1 MFCINE
7 RCLIRTLEIIYNLLL
22 ISCMILLIIQGFKN
36 KVYNE
41 FNSSKIINERF
52 LYEQLSYEIYSSINS
67 PLILDLKIQ
76 DKCDEN
82 YQPLKFLLKLNPNY
96 NFKSTVPISHL
107 FNNKFCIPIYKQT
120 ELKYDNLLKHSI
132 NIDNI
137 NYNKS
142 DKNSL
147 NNICET
153 GYKPCGIL
161 DTMNNILC
169 LPKAYNCPL
178 NDMIISNNNDSSLLD
193 NGYDEINLNN
203 SLSIYL
209 NTNENIER
217 PIIITNFISFDKPWN
232 HEYQHII
239 AHKDNKKNK
248 KREQVPF
255 NDYDIF
261 MRKVSFNKFSF
272 ISLNDILNWEKD
284 NDYLKSVINLVR
296 PSESYYLFN
305 KNYIGFK
312 DYEELE
318 QFKKIF
324 KEDNYKDNPL
334 FKISKTLR
342 PSFATI
348 IINIILIIVLII
360 FIIILII
367 IPSASK
373 YDDLI
378 AWSIIL
384 EAFLGL
390 VYFLTFISL
399 FSIDKKKFKIDQF
412 IFDVQIENVFNSYYK
427 RNKQPIYLVAIIL
440 ASICVLPHVT
450 FLLIMLFF
458 AIYELVVLIKKE
470 CSFCGL
476 C

>member
-1 MFCINE
+1 
-7 RCLIRTLEIIYNLLL
+7 
-22 ISCMILLIIQGFKN
+22 
-36 KVYNE
+36 
-41 FNSSKIINERF
+41 
-52 LYEQLSYEIYSSINS
+52 
-67 PLILDLKIQ
+67 
-76 DKCDEN
+76 
-82 YQPLKFLLKLNPNY
+82 
-96 NFKSTVPISHL
+96 
-107 FNNKFCIPIYKQT
+107 
-120 ELKYDNLLKHSI
+120 
-132 NIDNI
+132 
-137 NYNKS
+137 
-142 DKNSL
+142 
-147 NNICET
+147 
-153 GYKPCGIL
+153 
-161 DTMNNILC
+161 MNNILC

-239 AHKDNKKNK
+239 AYKDNKKNK

-255 NDYDIF
+255 DDYDIF

-367 IPSASK
+367 IPSAAK

-458 AIYELVVLIKKE
+458 AIYELVGLIKKE

>member
-239 AHKDNKKNK
+239 AYKDNKKNK

-367 IPSASK
+367 IPSAAK